1 MVPINDTLIL
11 AQGIAEGILTHP
23 INVTGADEASRLMLA
38 LGDMQKNLRKT
49 IGEISD
55 SSTQLS
61 GAAVEMTSITDAAS
75 KTLRQQKNEIEQAA
89 TAVNEMSAAVEEM
102 AQNATST
109 SEAARQSSD
118 SAKLGNQCVNETLKA
133 ISALTGQVELT
144 AEQIQH
150 LAGQTQDISKV
161 LSVIRAIAQQTNL
174 LALNA
179 AIEAARAG
187 EQGRGFAVVADQI
200 RALAHLTQGSTKEIE
215 EMITSIQQQSA
226 LAVVSMQLSA
236 TLAHETKKAAE
247 DAGRSL
253 ESITSAVRL
262 IDDRNL
268 QIATASEE
276 QACVAR
282 EVDSNLTSIRD
293 LSMQSDN
300 GTRQTLQASEEL
312 SRLAIVLN
320 QAVLRFKV

>member
-1 MVPINDTLIL
+1 
-11 AQGIAEGILTHP
+11 
-23 INVTGADEASRLMLA
+23 
-38 LGDMQKNLRKT
+38 
-49 IGEISD
+49 
-55 SSTQLS
+55 
-61 GAAVEMTSITDAAS
+61 
-75 KTLRQQKNEIEQAA
+75 
-89 TAVNEMSAAVEEM
+89 
-102 AQNATST
+102 
-109 SEAARQSSD
+109 
-118 SAKLGNQCVNETLKA
+118 
-133 ISALTGQVELT
+133 
-144 AEQIQH
+144 
-150 LAGQTQDISKV
+150 
-161 LSVIRAIAQQTNL
+161 
-174 LALNA
+174 
-179 AIEAARAG
+179 
-187 EQGRGFAVVADQI
+187 
-200 RALAHLTQGSTKEIE
+200 
-215 EMITSIQQQSA
+215 
-226 LAVVSMQLSA
+226 MQLSA